1 MIVQGRI
8 PARRIGRS
16 WVVLRA
22 EVKPIHRRRADNEA
36 GKRGGAIGGK
46 ARAVAIGKPRCVA
59 IAKLAAAARWKGHV
73 KAVRA

>member
-1 MIVQGRI
+1 MTTKPV
-8 PARRIGRS
+8 PALSKAAREFF
-16 WVVLRA
+16 RA
-22 EVKPIHRRRADNEA
+22 S
-36 GKRGGAIGGK
+36 GAIGGK

>member
-1 MIVQGRI
+1 MK
-8 PARRIGRS
+8 PK
-16 WVVLRA
+16 LNRA
-22 EVKPIHRRRADNEA
+22 FFVEA

-73 KAVRA
+73 KVVRA